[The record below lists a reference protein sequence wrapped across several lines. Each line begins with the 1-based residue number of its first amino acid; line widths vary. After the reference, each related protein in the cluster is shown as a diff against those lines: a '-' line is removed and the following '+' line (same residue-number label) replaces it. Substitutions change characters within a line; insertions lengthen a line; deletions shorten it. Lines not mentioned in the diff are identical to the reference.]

1 MIHYLPN
8 QISQRAALVY
18 LVSLAVVSIVFVNY
32 AMGIGYM
39 ALGCLWVFSFFFL
52 VCRCSKEWYTIPSK
66 LYAKYI
72 FIVALVL
79 RVVWVFASYFF
90 YIYKTGI
97 PFEFVARDSL
107 AYHEDAVWLA
117 GEPWSATGNY
127 LFGHIIG
134 FADSGYPLFLTILY
148 KIVGPSIIITRLV
161 NSLLSCWTCL
171 LVYKMSTRTFGEEVA
186 RLAGIM
192 MAFMPNFIIYC
203 GYHLKETVMIFLLVA
218 CLERIDSLM
227 RSKRVNFLN
236 ITVPTLLVG
245 SLFFF
250 RTALGAAA
258 GLAFAT
264 AVLVSSA
271 PGMKRIGRRLALIGW
286 GVLAIVVFAGGT
298 IASELEGMWEDREG
312 NLDRKRTEQ
321 TMRGNQWAKYAT
333 GTVMAPMIFVLP
345 FATMVDVDE
354 QYGQQAKSGG
364 NFIRNF
370 MGFFV
375 FLAFYEALRRKEWR
389 NYVLIGSFVAA
400 YLGVVALS
408 GFNNSERF
416 LLPGLPGL
424 IMMWAYGVSTLRRPT
439 YKLLNA
445 WVFVVLAMEIAWA
458 FFKIGSR
465 GLIA

>member
-8 QISQRAALVY
+8 QISQRAVLVY
-18 LVSLAVVSIVFVNY
+18 VVSLAVVSIVFVNY

-52 VCRCSKEWYTIPSK
+52 VCRCSKDWQKIPSK
-66 LYAKYI
+66 LYAEYI
-72 FIVALVL
+72 FMIALAL

-90 YIYKTGI
+90 YISKTGI
-97 PFEFVARDSL
+97 PFEFLARDSL

-117 GEPWSATGNY
+117 GEPWSATWNY

-134 FADSGYPLFLTILY
+134 VADSGYPFFLTILY
-148 KIVGPSIIITRLV
+148 KIIGPNIIITRLI
-161 NSLLSCWTCL
+161 NSLISCCTCL
-171 LVYKMSTRTFGEEVA
+171 LIYKMSTRTFGEEVA

-192 MAFMPNFIIYC
+192 MAFMPNLIIYC

-218 CLERIDSLM
+218 CLERIDSLI
-227 RSKRVNFLN
+227 RSKRVTVLN
-236 ITVPTLLVG
+236 VTVPTLLVG
-245 SLFFF
+245 SLFLF

-264 AVLVSSA
+264 AILVSSA
-271 PGMKRIGRRLALIGW
+271 PGMKRIGKRLALIGW
-286 GVLAIVVFAGGT
+286 SVLAIVVFAGGT
-298 IASELEGMWEDREG
+298 IASELEGLWEDREE
-312 NLDRKRTEQ
+312 NAIRKRTEQ
-321 TMRGNQWAKYAT
+321 TLRGNQWAQYAT

-354 QYGQQAKSGG
+354 QYTQQAKSGG
-364 NFIRNF
+364 NYIRNF
-370 MGFFV
+370 MGFFAL
-375 FLAFYEALRRKEWR
+375 LAIYEALRRKEWR

-400 YLGVVALS
+400 YLGVVSLS
-408 GFNNSERF
+408 GFSNSERF

-439 YKLLNA
+439 YRLLIA
-445 WVFVVLAMEIAWA
+445 WSIVVLAMEVAWA